1 MVSTEG
7 APMSDESLDRNI
19 HRGIAELA
27 RRLHSAKDRS
37 LDDVLRDVVEG
48 AVANVPG
55 AESASISVTTGRAEL
70 KTQIA
75 TDELAVRHN
84 QIQVIHGEGPCLA
97 AAWDEPIVRVDDLST
112 ETRWPAYTPDALAS
126 IPFRSILSFRLY
138 TAAETLG
145 SLTLYSRAKGNFAED
160 IEEIGAIFAAHAA
173 NAWIAS
179 ERNIQFNSAL
189 ASRDIIG
196 QAKGMIMERFS
207 IDAVQ
212 AFELLR
218 RLSQDSNVKLVELAT
233 QLVETDHPSA
243 SE

>member
-1 MVSTEG
+1 
-7 APMSDESLDRNI
+7 MSDVAPDQNV
-19 HRGIAELA
+19 HRAIAELA
-27 RRLHSAKDRS
+27 RRLHTAKDRS
-37 LDDVLRDVVEG
+37 LDDVLNDVVDG
-48 AVANVPG
+48 AVQNVPG
-55 AESASISVTTGRAEL
+55 VESASISVTSGRAEL
-70 KTQIA
+70 KTEVA

-84 QIQVIHGEGPCLA
+84 EIQVKHGEGPCLA
-97 AAWDEPIVRVDDLST
+97 AAWDEPIVRVDDLDT
-112 ETRWPAYTPDALAS
+112 ETRWPAYVAEARDA
-126 IPFRSILSFRLY
+126 IPYRAILSFRLY

-145 SLTLYSRAKGNFAED
+145 SLTMYSRAPGNFGED
-160 IEEIGAIFAAHAA
+160 VEEIGAIFAAHAA

-233 QLVETDHPSA
+233 QLVETDHPTA
-243 SE
+243 TD

>member
-1 MVSTEG
+1 
-7 APMSDESLDRNI
+7 MSNEASDRNI

-48 AVANVPG
+48 AVENVPG

-70 KTQIA
+70 KTEVA
-75 TDELAVRHN
+75 TEEMAVAHN
-84 QIQVIHGEGPCLA
+84 QLQVKHGEGPCLA
-97 AAWDEPIVRVDDLST
+97 AAWEEPIVRVDDLRT
-112 ETRWPAYTPDALAS
+112 EKRWPSYTPDALAT
-126 IPFRSILSFRLY
+126 IPYRSILSFRLY

-145 SLTLYSRAKGNFAED
+145 SLTMFSREPGNFAED
-160 IEEIGAIFAAHAA
+160 VEELGAIFAVHAA
-173 NAWIAS
+173 NAWIAG

-218 RLSQDSNVKLVELAT
+218 RLSQDSNVKLVELAR
-233 QLVETDHPSA
+233 QLVETDHPTT